1 MIRVAILVEGQT
13 EEEFVKRVLASHL
26 HQKGVFVTGHNLGGG
41 VSVHKMAG
49 EMRAFCRSYDVV
61 TSLVDYYGFKGK
73 KEATVE
79 ELEQRIC
86 TEVGDKVPRG
96 GSCKIYPYVQRHEFE
111 GLLFSNV
118 EKFQKIPSVTPT
130 TIQRLKRIRGRFATP
145 EDINDS
151 DASAPSK
158 RVKKVIPTYPKV
170 VDGANLAEWITLARI
185 RQECKRFDAWV
196 ACLEKLGQEAVEQGG
211 AARLGG
217 YQPGPSG
224 NTP

>member
-13 EEEFVKRVLASHL
+13 EEEFVKRILASHL
-26 HQKGVFVTGHNLGGG
+26 CHDGVFVTGHNLGGG
-41 VSVHKMAG
+41 VGVHRIAR

-86 TEVGDKVPRG
+86 TEVEDRMPCG
-96 GSCKIYPYVQRHEFE
+96 GRCKIYPYVQRHEFE

-118 EKFQKIPSVTPT
+118 EAFQNMPSVTPT
-130 TIQRLKRIRGRFATP
+130 VVQRLKRIRGRFATP

-158 RVKKVIPTYPKV
+158 RVKKVIPTYQKV
-170 VDGANLAEWITLARI
+170 VDGVNLAECITLAKI
-185 RQECKRFDAWV
+185 RQECKRFDAWM
-196 ACLEKLGQEAVEQGG
+196 ACLEKLGQEAIE
-211 AARLGG
+211 
-217 YQPGPSG
+217 
-224 NTP
+224 